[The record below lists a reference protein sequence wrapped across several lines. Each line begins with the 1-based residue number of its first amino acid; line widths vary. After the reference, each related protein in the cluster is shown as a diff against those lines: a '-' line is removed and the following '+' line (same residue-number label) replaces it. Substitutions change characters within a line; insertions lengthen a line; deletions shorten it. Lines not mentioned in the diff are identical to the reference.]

1 MDLTTIDPIW
11 WIVLGAVVV
20 VVLIG
25 LLVWSGR
32 TRTKRTRR
40 LKDQFKSEYDRT
52 AESRSRKE
60 AEEDLERRLTRR
72 AEADLEEVTDSE
84 AETLEDHIDDLVR
97 SFVEGP
103 QGAAR
108 GMVQLIGRVATARG
122 YVAAEEGS
130 LDLVSVDHPE
140 QVAALRRAMSEMEQ
154 AKGSDLT
161 ETSRQVFLD
170 ARTLAE
176 RLLAEGRASH
186 LPDDARDPTSA
197 EPPPEPQVEDAMSTA
212 PPAMSTVETP
222 EAGEQPPPPS
232 QPSSTSTVETP
243 EAGEQPPPP
252 SPPPPAADDVDRD
265 ERPGF
270 DEER

>member
-32 TRTKRTRR
+32 NRTKRTRR